1 MKSKPQGL
9 VLNKFFKTLRQ
20 KKVILA
26 IVFGFLI
33 VSVAAALFL
42 SSQKDNSIK
51 LVFTSEGSRFKAN
64 FILPDKSR
72 NDFEYVLDSINIP
85 RTILN
90 GVAFELESTASSSLA
105 FALPVE
111 ADLEIKEKEI
121 RYFGFHNYPQSR
133 KIDLETVKLPA
144 SANLAVFSQSAV
156 NFIKD
161 SFNIPLEF
169 SSWLEDNLN
178 SSGGY
183 YLSVFGMDSSVIV
196 IFKPEKIDFGRLG
209 NLEFE
214 NTVTPSYKREKFAN
228 DTDVH
233 FVKLNSS
240 KNLSAAIF
248 EKDGWAYLIFSE
260 ESPQEAIDFYLQ
272 KPGDFIEFP
281 NIDEKSASFIIW
293 FRNTGNYTA
302 TREFYRLLF
311 GQNLENVNTL
321 EKIDE
326 ARFFLLG
333 NTFSGLIKFK

>member
-133 KIDLETVKLPA
+133 KIDLETV
-144 SANLAVFSQSAV
+144 
-156 NFIKD
+156 
-161 SFNIPLEF
+161 
-169 SSWLEDNLN
+169 
-178 SSGGY
+178 
-183 YLSVFGMDSSVIV
+183 VIV